1 MVVRKINEFE
11 RGWFIGNFPKAILQT
26 DQFEVALISCGVGIH
41 PTHYHKIAT
50 EYNVLIEGKLRI
62 ADRIINPGDVYV
74 IDKCEVTEQEFLE
87 PSKVLCVKT
96 PSVADDKYYC

>member
-1 MVVRKINEFE
+1 MIIRNINEFNH
-11 RGWFIGNFPKAILQT
+11 GWFIGNFPTAILQT
-26 DQFEVALISCGVGIH
+26 DQFEVALISCEVGIH
-41 PTHYHKIAT
+41 PTHYHLLAT

-62 ADRIINPGDVYV
+62 GDRILTAGDVYV

-96 PSVADDKYYC
+96 PSVIGDKYLI